1 MFGVDSM
8 FKDTTQLKYWFN
20 ESLDLLDNSRKL
32 ARQTL
37 EYKEG
42 EQLAN
47 DIKVTL
53 TSRGQP
59 ELWENN
65 IQKFDTKIVGF
76 QDTRQVQVGISGR
89 QKEDKLSA
97 RILKDVIRAVQDETD
112 FEVQKELSDED
123 LRLSGVGI
131 QGLKVVAS
139 NESDM
144 FGRTIKDLRIENV
157 PSSESFLDPHSKKED
172 YSDARHFTRA
182 FFVDVDELYAMGFD
196 EKDILKLHNN
206 NYLDR
211 SLDEDIYQSGSY
223 TKRILLCYTWYKLWD
238 KKDSKFKYYYCY
250 WADNVILE
258 QKESPFKEFFDG
270 WPIIVQFG
278 RKKANRTKNIKGYAG
293 IYKDLIPLQDA
304 INYAK
309 LRLHNMLGN
318 VKVLVQTDAVEDID
332 IFKNDYN
339 LDNAIVE
346 VENINGIKDVRQHTE
361 YQQIINIIVDA
372 RNQMKE
378 ILGFNDELLAVANN
392 RLSGEAISKRLANGT
407 FGLAEYFKA
416 SSRLQKRSIEMM
428 IPFII
433 HYYDATRVVKIIE
446 ADDNVKYFTIN
457 EPAKDENGFI
467 SYEPDGEGYVKP
479 KMKNMITAGKY
490 DLIFSE
496 EAKEVTSANERFRL
510 NIEMLKQIQQ
520 INPQLAQA
528 FMPEVYEDANAPI
541 AEKLRALIGQMSQ
554 NQSAQPSQEEQLK
567 IAKTMSD
574 IALNEA
580 KASYQGNKNMV
591 DMMRLEQQRGMHQS
605 SNETKQ
611 GKILI
616 DSLKGIK

>member
-1 MFGVDSM
+1 V
-8 FKDTTQLKYWFN
+8 FKNTTQLKYWFN
-20 ESLDLLDNSRKL
+20 ESLDLLDTSRKL

-42 EQLAN
+42 EQLAD
-47 DIKVTL
+47 DIKVKL

-59 ELWENN
+59 EQWENN

-89 QKEDKLSA
+89 QKEDRLSA
-97 RILKDVIRAVQDETD
+97 RILKDVIRAIQDETD

-123 LRLSGVGI
+123 MRISGFAVQEI
-131 QGLKVVAS
+131 KIEAS
-139 NESDM
+139 SESDM
-144 FGRTIKDLRIENV
+144 FGRTIKDLMIENI
-157 PSSESFLDPHSKKED
+157 PSSESFLDPHSKRED

-182 FFVDVDELYAMGFD
+182 FYVDISELYSLGFKED
-196 EKDILKLHNN
+196 DILKLHTN

-211 SLDEDIYQSGSY
+211 SLDEDYYETGSY
-223 TKRILLCYTWYKLWD
+223 TKRILLCYTWYKSWD
-238 KKDSKFKYYYCY
+238 KKTNKFKYYYCY
-250 WADNVILE
+250 WVDNVILE

-270 WPIIVQFG
+270 FPIVVQFL
-278 RKKANRTKNIKGYAG
+278 RKKSNRTKNIKGHAG
-293 IYKDLIPLQDA
+293 IYKDLIPLQDS
-304 INYAK
+304 INHAK

-318 VKVLVQTDAVEDID
+318 IKVLVQTDAVDDIE
-332 IFKNDYN
+332 IFKEDYN

-346 VENINGIKDVRQHTE
+346 VESIAGIKDIQQHTE
-361 YQQIINIIVDA
+361 YQQIINIIIDA

-392 RLSGEAISKRLANGT
+392 RLSGEAIAKRLATGT

-416 SSRLQKRSIEMM
+416 SSRLQKRTIEMM

-446 ADDNVKYFTIN
+446 ADDNIKYFTIN
-457 EPAKDENGFI
+457 EPEKDDNGFI

-479 KMKNMITAGKY
+479 RMKNMITAGKY

-541 AEKLRALIGQMSQ
+541 AEKLRGLIAQMGQ
-554 NQSAQPSQEEQLK
+554 NQSAEPSQEEQLK

-611 GKILI
+611 GQILMN
-616 DSLKGIK
+616 SMKGIR